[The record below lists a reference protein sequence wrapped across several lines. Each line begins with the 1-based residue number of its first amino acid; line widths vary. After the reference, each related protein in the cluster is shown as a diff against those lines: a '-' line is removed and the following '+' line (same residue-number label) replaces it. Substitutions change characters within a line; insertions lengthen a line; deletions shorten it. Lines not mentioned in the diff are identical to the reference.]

1 MSEDDHGP
9 VQEAFVQ
16 RMDELAGF
24 LDEHLNPGGRENR
37 QIGFALLM
45 FSFGAPDDGRMNYI
59 SNASRADMLKA
70 LKELIGRW
78 ERNPP
83 PEEPLP

>member
-16 RMDELAGF
+16 KMNELAGF
-24 LDEHLNPGGRENR
+24 LDEHLNPGGKGNR

-45 FSFGAPDDGRMNYI
+45 FPFGEKPEGRMNYI
-59 SNASRADMLKA
+59 GNASRPDMLKA
-70 LKELIGRW
+70 LKELVARW

-83 PEEPLP
+83 PEEREP